1 MGAPRDTAG
10 VATVTLNAALDHS
23 LECPGFRAGEVNRV
37 TRHWQDPGGKGV
49 NVAAFLAGWVRPVA
63 ATGFLGRANAA
74 PFEALFQARGIED
87 RCVRVEGETR
97 VNLKV
102 LDPRDHAVTDVN
114 LPGVRVDAAAWAALL
129 AQVDALAARAGW
141 FVLAG
146 SLPEGA
152 PADAYAQLVR
162 RLRAAGRAVALDA
175 SGPAMRLGVAERP
188 SVIKP
193 NRRELEELVG
203 RALPARADVLGAARD
218 LAAGGVGRVVVSL
231 GEEGALLVEA
241 GRALFAVPPRAQV
254 VSTVGAGD
262 ALLSGVL
269 AGALLGEPPEACL
282 RRGTAF
288 AVGTLSR
295 PGPVLPPAAEVEA
308 LMARVQVDEVR

>member
-1 MGAPRDTAG
+1 MDAPVQTPG
-10 VATVTLNAALDHS
+10 VVTVTLNAALDHS

-74 PFEALFQARGIED
+74 PFEALFAARGIED
-87 RCVRVEGETR
+87 RCLRVDGETR
-97 VNLKV
+97 ANLKV
-102 LDPRDHAVTDVN
+102 LDPRGHAVTDIN
-114 LPGVRVDAAAWAALL
+114 LPGVRVDAAAWAALR
-129 AQVDALAARAGW
+129 AQVEALAARGGW
-141 FVLAG
+141 CVLAG

-162 RLRAAGRAVALDA
+162 QLRAAGCRVALDA

-188 SVIKP
+188 SLVKP
-193 NRRELEELVG
+193 NAKELEELVG
-203 RALPARADVLGAARD
+203 RALPTRTDVLAAARG
-218 LAAGGVGRVVVSL
+218 LVEGGVGRVVVSL
-231 GEEGALLVEA
+231 GEEGALLVEE

-269 AGALLGEPPEACL
+269 AGALRGEPPETCL

-295 PGPVLPPAAEVEA
+295 PGPVLPPHPEVEA
-308 LMARVQVDEVR
+308 LMAQVQVDAVR